1 MTKNS
6 TAFFGFLLLLLLSLS
21 SNAQQES
28 PPLKAK
34 LKNTYDTTKV
44 FVKEQAPIVKQK
56 LKTFESKLYYGIGG
70 NVAYSTTHGISRI
83 KYSNN
88 GFSGDSFKVMPTIEY
103 AIFGV
108 VQYPISPRLEV
119 EVGLGYAKQEED
131 IYIYPSTFFRLP
143 ITPDQLEKHLVIE
156 AHYLQ
161 IPIQFNWSIF
171 QSQTR
176 DITRL
181 NVGMNTKFLKAQENN
196 FNYLIYGRRGMPP
209 HYLTIRVYTAQIGLT
224 QRISL
229 KKSHF
234 DFSIFGAADASK
246 FMLPG
251 FGFLK
256 NVSDSR
262 NVQAGIQLKYFFN

>member
-1 MTKNS
+1 MTKNT
-6 TAFFGFLLLLLLSLS
+6 TAFFGFLLLMLLSLS

-28 PPLKAK
+28 PPLKEK
-34 LKNTYDTTKV
+34 FKNTYDTTKTHLQDQTPV
-44 FVKEQAPIVKQK
+44 VKQK

-70 NVAYSTTHGISRI
+70 NVAYSTTHGITRI

-103 AIFGV
+103 AIFGA

-181 NVGMNTKFLKAQENN
+181 NVGMNANFLMTENHTLN
-196 FNYLIYGRRGMPP
+196 DVIDERIGIPNNI
-209 HYLTIRVYTAQIGLT
+209 LTTRMYTLNIGLT
-224 QRISL
+224 QRISIN
-229 KKSHF
+229 KSHI
-234 DFSIFGAADASK
+234 DISLFGSTNLK
-246 FMLPG
+246 STTGFT
-251 FGFLK
+251 FGFLR
-256 NVSDSR
+256 NVADAR
-262 NVQAGIQLKYFFN
+262 NVQTGIQLKFFFN